1 MFSKNFHLLF
11 RLLRNIFL
19 ERFLSDRLFGYLFY
33 RKLLFFNN
41 RTSQFLH
48 ISSRSQVLGNVDV
61 LKDYAKFFPALESI
75 FDKAADFQSPVCNFI
90 KKETPAFPY
99 AFCQSFKNTFVIEQ
113 LPATLTFLNYDF

>member
-41 RTSQFLH
+41 RTSQFLD
-48 ISSRSQVLGNVDV
+48 ISSRSQVFGNVDV
-61 LKDYAKFFPALESI
+61 LKDYAKFLPVLESI
-75 FDKAADFQSPVCNFI
+75 FDKAADLQSPVCNFI
-90 KKETPAFPY
+90 KKETPAFPMNF
-99 AFCQSFKNTFVIEQ
+99 AK
-113 LPATLTFLNYDF
+113 FLKIPLL